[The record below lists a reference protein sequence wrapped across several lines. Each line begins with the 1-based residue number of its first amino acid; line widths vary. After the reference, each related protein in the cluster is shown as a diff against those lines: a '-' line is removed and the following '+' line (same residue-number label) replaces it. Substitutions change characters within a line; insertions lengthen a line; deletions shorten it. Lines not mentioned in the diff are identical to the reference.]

1 MSLNTGHRG
10 TVAAVAG
17 ALLLGGMCLAG
28 CTGVTTAQ
36 KPAHRVTGAPA
47 TGAPPVNIVV
57 PRGTAPRG
65 TVPAGWMAAD
75 TAAGKTA
82 IGSFIAKLQAHAAT
96 PFEVKY
102 LFGAGKVPAAIVYAV
117 RPPDGLLLSESPMS
131 GKNRTRIVVN
141 GSGEYWC
148 TQRGT
153 GQAGWACR
161 QLSVTSAAAQ
171 NKTFGIYTAAHWA
184 TYLKN
189 AVRAAGARVTTST
202 TLRPDAPPTSRK
214 AARDGAMTCIGFRT
228 ASSGISTICA
238 AAPGI
243 LGSVLLCRGHSFP
256 MEWYTTSPPASLFQL
271 PPGATVIRLEAG
283 QQ

>member
-1 MSLNTGHRG
+1 MSPSTGHRG
-10 TVAAVAG
+10 AAAFVG
-17 ALLLGGMCLAG
+17 AVLLGGLCLAG
-28 CTGVTTAQ
+28 CTGVTTAK
-36 KPAHRVTGAPA
+36 KPAHRAAGAPA
-47 TGAPPVNIVV
+47 VDIVV

-65 TVPAGWMAAD
+65 TAPAAWMAAD
-75 TAAGKTA
+75 TAAGKRA

-96 PFEVKY
+96 PFEAKY

-117 RPPDGLLLSESPMS
+117 WPPNGLLFSESPMS
-131 GKNRTRIVVN
+131 GRNRTRIVVN
-141 GSGEYWC
+141 GSGEYLC
-148 TQRGT
+148 IQRGT
-153 GQAGWACR
+153 GQAQWKCR
-161 QLSVTSAAAQ
+161 QLSEASASAQ

-189 AVRAAGARVTTST
+189 VVRAAGTKVTTST
-202 TLRPDAPPTSRK
+202 TMRPDAPPTSRK
-214 AARDGAMTCIGFRT
+214 AARDGGMNCIGFRT

-256 MEWYTTSPPASLFQL
+256 MEWYITSPAASLFQL
-271 PPGATVIRLEAG
+271 PPGATVTRLKPG